1 MARRLATIPE
11 LCSGCKICELTCAIE
26 HFGVNNPKKSAVRVL
41 VTYPHPVMRLP
52 IVCAQC
58 KRPLCADACPV
69 DALRWTDGVVQLDQ
83 ANCISCMKCV
93 EDCPFGAIY
102 AHSDLEYPVKC
113 DLCGGQPKCVETCP
127 KGALRFIPEQCLGE
141 SKRMNNILSYTHMKE
156 IAFTEKGE
164 ERTIRYAEIGTEE
177 L

>member
-1 MARRLATIPE
+1 MARKLAAIPE
-11 LCSGCKICELTCAIE
+11 LCSGCRICELTCAIE

-52 IVCAQC
+52 IVCTQC

-69 DALRWTDGVVQLDQ
+69 GALRWTESVVQLDR
-83 ANCISCMKCV
+83 ANCISCM
-93 EDCPFGAIY
+93 
-102 AHSDLEYPVKC
+102 
-113 DLCGGQPKCVETCP
+113 KCVETCP
-127 KGALRFIPEQCLGE
+127 KGALRFIPEQSLGE

-156 IAFTEKGE
+156 IEFTEKGE
-164 ERTIRYAEIGTEE
+164 QKTIRYAEIGQEE